1 MQFFIFIVFPVSVN
15 GNSILSLIEAK
26 KTKTHLWLLCHT
38 LAFNPPANHIHSV
51 CRRHPESE
59 WTGSI
64 YSGSIFPQ
72 TTVSSRQNV
81 KDGYLKAVER
91 EQKPV
96 ASGGESHGRQEGH
109 GVSFT
114 FIYLFI
120 AKFTLRA
127 GPIHILGNNQN
138 SYESLQVCLKNQMTK
153 FRAIRIY

>member
-1 MQFFIFIVFPVSVN
+1 MPFFIFIVFPVSVN
-15 GNSILSLIEAK
+15 GNCILSLIEAK
-26 KTKTHLWLLCHT
+26 KNEESSLTSLFVILLLFIHQQIISI
-38 LAFNPPANHIHSV
+38 LSAEGIQNLNGQVAF
-51 CRRHPESE
+51 
-59 WTGSI
+59 

-72 TTVSSRQNV
+72 TTVSSGQNA

-96 ASGGESHGRQEGH
+96 ASGGESLGRQEGH

-127 GPIHILGNNQN
+127 GPNHILGNN
-138 SYESLQVCLKNQMTK
+138 
-153 FRAIRIY
+153 